1 MITCELDQLHDEGV
15 AYAEKLAVAGAL
27 RAHVDLAGVE
37 HGYNL
42 RGADRAL
49 VEDSYALITK
59 HVVAVTADDFL

>member
-1 MITCELDQLHDEGV
+1 VITCELDQLHDEGV

-37 HGYNL
+37 HGCNL

-49 VEDSYALITK
+49 V
-59 HVVAVTADDFL
+59 